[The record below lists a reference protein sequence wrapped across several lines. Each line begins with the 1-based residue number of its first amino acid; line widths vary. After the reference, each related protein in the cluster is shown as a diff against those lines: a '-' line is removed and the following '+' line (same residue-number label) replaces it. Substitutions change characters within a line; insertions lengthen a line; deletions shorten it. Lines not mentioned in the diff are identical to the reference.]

1 MLIPEVAE
9 KYTLQH
15 RASFDD
21 DAANSSG
28 LAAGHTAG
36 NTNDTVLAIVHSADM
51 SDGSYAHSFER
62 ERTLPRQGF
71 RVALSMSPG
80 QSLIMPAIN

>member
-1 MLIPEVAE
+1 MLIPGVAE

-15 RASFDD
+15 RASFD

-51 SDGSYAHSFER
+51 SDGSYTHSFER